1 MSQKYKRGNVL
12 SCTMK
17 KPVDL
22 YAKSSDGKDKASC
35 GVSVVDITFP
45 NFEFVDIGDIT
56 FKNNYTGFIS
66 IKLRSNKDGNQ
77 GDPKWL
83 TCIKLTQLMPD
94 VHCDVSSQDYYTF
107 TRDQMLVLPDKVT
120 ALRLVLQQPSTV
132 WANFGVDNVTITE
145 YNEERVTIPP
155 MVEWLEKHQ
164 HKLAQTPRSDSK
176 SLMPVDEIA
185 AGLQRLW
192 ALTAKVQENQTESA
206 LGRFDVDGSYEV
218 NLLSYT

>member
-155 MVEWLEKHQ
+155 MVGMARK
-164 HKLAQTPRSDSK
+164 TPTQIGSDTSV

>member
-1 MSQKYKRGNVL
+1 
-12 SCTMK
+12 MK

-45 NFEFVDIGDIT
+45 NFEFVD
-56 FKNNYTGFIS
+56 
-66 IKLRSNKDGNQ
+66 
-77 GDPKWL
+77 
-83 TCIKLTQLMPD
+83 
-94 VHCDVSSQDYYTF
+94 DYYTF

-145 YNEERVTIPP
+145 YNEE
-155 MVEWLEKHQ
+155 
-164 HKLAQTPRSDSK
+164 

-206 LGRFDVDGSYEV
+206 LGRFDHPVDPADDDGEITEAKYVDTSMEV
-218 NLLSYT
+218 RE